1 MPGLPPGSPAGG
13 STSGRTQASRGQ
25 LRRQL
30 HRTKRPPWT
39 RPTPRVRGLHRTLSQ
54 GRMPCPRRGQHRL
67 PEERRPRE
75 QHRLRE
81 QQRPGG
87 LLQQS
92 EPLQRRGQQPE
103 RNGWP
108 DRKPVRGG
116 EPVRERT
123 PRQAPLRQRPCK
135 LDSAR
140 AAPVRT
146 CIGCGARAAKH
157 DLVRLVAAGDQIVPD
172 ITARQPGRGAYL
184 HPSLACLERA
194 QRRKAFS
201 RALRLPAPLPA
212 SKVTDY
218 LSGE

>member
-1 MPGLPPGSPAGG
+1 
-13 STSGRTQASRGQ
+13 
-25 LRRQL
+25 
-30 HRTKRPPWT
+30 
-39 RPTPRVRGLHRTLSQ
+39 
-54 GRMPCPRRGQHRL
+54 MPCPRRGQHGLPEQRRL
-67 PEERRPRE
+67 PGQHRPSEQIRLRE
-75 QHRLRE
+75 QHRPR
-81 QQRPGG
+81 G

-92 EPLQRRGQQPE
+92 EQLQRRGQRPE
-103 RNGWP
+103 RSGRP
-108 DRKPVRGG
+108 DRKQVRGG
-116 EPVRERT
+116 KPVRDRT

-157 DLVRLVAAGDQIVPD
+157 DLIRLVAAGDQIVPD